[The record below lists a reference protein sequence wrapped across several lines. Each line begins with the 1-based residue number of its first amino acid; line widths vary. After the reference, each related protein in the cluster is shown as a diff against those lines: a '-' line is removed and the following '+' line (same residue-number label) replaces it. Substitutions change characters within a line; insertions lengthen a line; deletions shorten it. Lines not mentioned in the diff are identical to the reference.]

1 MATAAQT
8 QETRFVSYLRVSTT
22 RQGASGLGLEA
33 QRETV
38 LSYLNGGDWTLLA
51 EFVEVES
58 GKQDD
63 RPKLREAIRYAKATG
78 ARLVVSKLD
87 RLSRDAAFLLSLQK
101 EGVDFVVAESPDIN
115 RLTVGVLALVAEQER
130 EAISKRTKEAL
141 QAAKARGVQLGN
153 PQGAEPLKRHIEEHG
168 NVHAAEGARRK
179 AQQTAEDLQW
189 AVDQAE
195 QETSGSLS
203 AVAQWL
209 NARGIRS
216 PRGGRWTA
224 TSVKRLKQR
233 LGAEAV
239 A

>member
-78 ARLVVSKLD
+78 SRLVVSKLD

-153 PQGAEPLKRHIEEHG
+153 PQGAEPLKRHIAENG

-179 AQQTAEDLQW
+179 AQETAENLRW
-189 AVDQAE
+189 AVEQAE
-195 QETSGSLS
+195 EETSGSLS
-203 AVAQWL
+203 AMAQWL

-216 PRGGRWTA
+216 PRGGQWTA
-224 TSVKRLKQR
+224 TSVKRLRER
-233 LGAEAV
+233 LKTPAV

>member
-78 ARLVVSKLD
+78 SRLVVSKLD

-153 PQGAEPLKRHIEEHG
+153 PQGAEPLKRHITENG
-168 NVHAAEGARRK
+168 VAR
-179 AQQTAEDLQW
+179 
-189 AVDQAE
+189 QA
-195 QETSGSLS
+195 T
-203 AVAQWL
+203 
-209 NARGIRS
+209 
-216 PRGGRWTA
+216 
-224 TSVKRLKQR
+224 
-233 LGAEAV
+233 
-239 A
+239 